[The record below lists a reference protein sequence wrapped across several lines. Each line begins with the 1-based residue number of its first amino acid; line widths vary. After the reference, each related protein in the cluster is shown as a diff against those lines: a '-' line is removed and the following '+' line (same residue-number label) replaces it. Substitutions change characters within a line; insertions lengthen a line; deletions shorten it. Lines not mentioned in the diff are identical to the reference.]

1 MRTWLIGAGF
11 MAREYS
17 KVLLSQN
24 INFDVIGRGDS
35 SAQEFESLMGKPVF
49 TGGLKVCLKSM
60 EPPDQAIVA
69 VGVEDLSKTAQILI
83 ECGVKRILLE
93 KPGGINFKEIKKLKD
108 ISKKNSSTLLL
119 AYNRRFYASTAH
131 VREMIKD
138 DGGVSSFNFEFTEWS
153 HAIAPLVKGP
163 GVKESWFLSNSSHL
177 VDLAFHI
184 CGFPK
189 ELHALNAGSLAW
201 HPSSSVFS
209 GSGKTD
215 QNILFSYI
223 ADWTSAG
230 RWRLE
235 IMTSKRR
242 IILSPLEEIKIIKV
256 GSLVEDKINIS
267 DELDVQFK
275 PGIYEML
282 NSFFAKDDKF
292 FCSIEEQL
300 SHLEIYNK
308 MAGYSEN

>member
-1 MRTWLIGAGF
+1 MNTWLIGAGF
-11 MAREYS
+11 MAQEYA
-17 KVLLSQN
+17 KVLLHQD
-24 INFDVIGRGDS
+24 IKFDVIGRGLDS
-35 SAQEFESLMGKPVF
+35 AKVFKSLTGKSVVI
-49 TGGLKVCLKSM
+49 GGLEETLKAM

-69 VGVEDLSKTAQILI
+69 VGVEDLFKTAQLLI
-83 ECGVKRILLE
+83 ESGVKRILLE
-93 KPGGINFKEIKKLKD
+93 KPGGINLREIKEITD
-108 ISKKNSSTLLL
+108 ISKNNNCTLLL

-153 HAIAPLVKGP
+153 HTIAPLDKGP

-189 ELHALNAGSLAW
+189 ELHAFNSGSLTW
-201 HPSSSVFS
+201 HPSSSSFC
-209 GSGKTD
+209 GSGKTHE
-215 QNILFSYI
+215 NILFSYI
-223 ADWTSAG
+223 ADWKSAG
-230 RWRLE
+230 RWGLD

-242 IILSPLEEIKIIKV
+242 IILRPLEEVRVIKV
-256 GSLVEDKINIS
+256 GSIIEEKIKIS
-267 DELDVQFK
+267 DDLDIKFK

-282 NSFFAKDDKF
+282 NSFFSQNDHL

-300 SHLEIYNK
+300 SHMEIYNK
-308 MAGYSEN
+308 MAGY